1 MSITRSSRAD
11 TQLNAT
17 PAQDTTSEAQPT
29 SFDRFL
35 ELLNVKRPALAPF
48 PPANWFSGDGRTT
61 ATPTTPAGD
70 EEVAAAVAEQV
81 DEVPPPLTPA
91 PEAEAPDRQTS
102 HADVPEPTFLAR
114 KIRDLIT
121 SMMPAPPSGD
131 AHTPG
136 DADPPPPAPVRDTLL
151 VKMLSSATIMNGTF
165 SKGRQSVF
173 AILDRLKSPWAHNH
187 PRADGSGGAQEGHE
201 ERLEEDDNSSVML
214 YGPLSPDSDSVVE
227 LAQSEVI
234 SLEEDEEPG
243 TSTVVG
249 DNDNPEQPAVGEPSQ
264 NSGTRKGWPNLQ
276 WPWYGMKGKARAEA
290 SEKRVHV
297 GEKIW
302 VPSRTKISLQVMW
315 WGYRM

>member
-1 MSITRSSRAD
+1 
-11 TQLNAT
+11 
-17 PAQDTTSEAQPT
+17 
-29 SFDRFL
+29 
-35 ELLNVKRPALAPF
+35 
-48 PPANWFSGDGRTT
+48 
-61 ATPTTPAGD
+61 
-70 EEVAAAVAEQV
+70 
-81 DEVPPPLTPA
+81 
-91 PEAEAPDRQTS
+91 
-102 HADVPEPTFLAR
+102 
-114 KIRDLIT
+114 
-121 SMMPAPPSGD
+121 
-131 AHTPG
+131 
-136 DADPPPPAPVRDTLL
+136 
-151 VKMLSSATIMNGTF
+151 MLSSATIMNGTF

-234 SLEEDEEPG
+234 SLGEDEEPG
-243 TSTVVG
+243 TPTVVG
-249 DNDNPEQPAVGEPSQ
+249 YNDNPEQPAAGEPSQ

-315 WGYRM
+315 WGYRIYLPPPVLAVLSNQELTAAKRAAMFTTALKWLCDHIPVSLLPLQLRPAAILVRRLIPYVGYIGGFVAWSWSAVKSYDKGNGVVLTATWLLSVAVIPSTWEPNNPPTSPEAPGLTVPLPSQPQTPQVGTSNRA